1 MKASIM
7 TTIVKLLFFLLPIQ
21 FAGAQSGSTSQ
32 NVMAYTDVPY
42 KKTSILTPSLILIFS
57 SPELTRQEDIP
68 SL

>member
-7 TTIVKLLFFLLPIQ
+7 ITIVKLLFFLLPIQ

-42 KKTSILTPSLILIFS
+42 KNINTDSSLILIFS